1 MGWNVES
8 IKVDDE
14 FNIEISDDIMEKMET
29 WTLRNIGYYI
39 DSKRK

>member
-14 FNIEISDDIMEKMET
+14 FNIEVDDDIMEKMKT
-29 WTLRNIGYYI
+29 WTLRDIGYYI

>member
-14 FNIEISDDIMEKMET
+14 FNIEVDDDIKEKMET
-29 WTLRNIGYYI
+29 WTLCDIGYYI